1 MKADAL
7 ESFFVKYYNDA
18 LLYALSL
25 TRDRSN
31 AEELVSIAFFKALQ
45 TADDDI
51 REFKPWLLTVCR
63 NTFLSKAKKQS
74 RYTELHDYLADDGEE
89 LLDHII
95 RDEEYRALYHAIGR
109 LPKEQNEAIMLFYFE
124 DLSVR
129 AIADIMGKKETNVK
143 VMLYRARE
151 NLKKILEV

>member
-1 MKADAL
+1 MKADIL
-7 ESFFVKYYNDA
+7 ESFFAKYYNDA

-63 NTFLSKAKKQS
+63 NTFLSKIKKQS
-74 RYTELHDYLADDGEE
+74 RYTELHDYLADDSEE
-89 LLDHII
+89 LLDRII

-109 LPKEQNEAIMLFYFE
+109 LSKEQNEAIILFYFE
-124 DLSVR
+124 EMSIR
-129 AIADIMGKKETNVK
+129 AIADIMGKKEAAVK
-143 VMLYRARE
+143 VLLYRARE